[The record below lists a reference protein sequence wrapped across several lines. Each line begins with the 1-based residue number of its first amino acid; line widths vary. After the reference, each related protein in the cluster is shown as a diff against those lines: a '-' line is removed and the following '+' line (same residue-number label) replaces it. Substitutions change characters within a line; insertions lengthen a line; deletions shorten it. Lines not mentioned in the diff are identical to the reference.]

1 MSYRIAVRAL
11 CEFAAKRGD
20 LDLRF
25 TPSPSAQEGIAGHQL
40 VGERRGERYERE
52 IALSGAYRHLE
63 VRGRADGYDPDANRL
78 EEIKTHRGD
87 LSRQPANQRAL
98 HWAQAKMYGHL
109 LCAER
114 GLDQLTVTLVYFDIV
129 SQRETP
135 LSERCSAEALRA
147 EFDAHCQAFLAWAQ
161 QELAHRRRRDHALQ
175 ALRFPYAGFREGQRP
190 LAESVYKAIHTRRWL
205 MLQAPTGIGK
215 TLGTLFPMLK
225 AMPGEPLDK
234 IFFLTARNTGQ
245 RLALDALRTLG
256 AGQRHREIPEPEHPE
271 PGDTGSGSAEP
282 DDIRSG
288 DSRLG
293 DVQAVP
299 LRVLTLTSRDKS
311 CEHPDKACHGESCPL
326 AAGFYDRLPAA
337 RRAAVERGWLD
348 RAALRETA
356 LAHEICPYYLGQ
368 EMARW
373 ADVVIGDV
381 NYWFDFHA
389 MLYALSQQQQWRVG
403 LLVDEAHN
411 LVERGRGMYSATLDH
426 AAFRRLKPTLPAP
439 LKRPFSRVA
448 SAWRALADDSESDYR
463 VLETLPGKLIGALQ
477 QAVSQV
483 VEYQS
488 EQPIALDSEL
498 QRFAFDAQH
507 FCRVADVFGD
517 HSICDVSRQAPRG
530 RQRQAGARVTLRN
543 VVPAPFLTPRFAA
556 AQGGT
561 LFSATL
567 APEAY
572 YRDLLGV
579 PDDAPWM
586 SLASPFRDSQLE
598 VRIAARLST
607 RYADREASLTPLADR
622 IAVQFRACRGNYL
635 AFFSSFAYLEQVADR
650 LAERHPEV
658 PIWRQASRMDDDA
671 RETFLS
677 RFEANGEGVGFAVLG
692 GIFGEGIDLPGDRL
706 IGAFVA
712 TLGLPQIN
720 PVNEQMRAR
729 LQALY
734 GHGYDYAYFF
744 PGMQKVVQAAGRV
757 IRSGTDEGVI
767 HLLDDRFARRES
779 QALLPDWWPK
789 PIKD

>member
-1 MSYRIAVRAL
+1 LSYRIAVRAL

-40 VGERRGERYERE
+40 VAQRRAERYERE
-52 IALSGAYRHLE
+52 VTLSGRYHHLE

-87 LSRQPANQRAL
+87 LSRQPSNQRAL
-98 HWAQAKMYGHL
+98 HWAQAKVYGHL

-135 LSERCSAEALRA
+135 LSETCSAGELRDVF
-147 EFDAHCQAFLAWAQ
+147 EDHCQAFLAWAQ
-161 QELAHRRRRDHALQ
+161 QELAHRRRRDNALTS
-175 ALRFPYAGFREGQRP
+175 LRFPFADFRDGQRP
-190 LAESVYKAIHTRRWL
+190 LAEAAYKAVHTRRWL

-215 TLGTLFPMLK
+215 TLGTLFPLLK

-245 RLALDALRTLG
+245 RLALDALHSLG
-256 AGQRHREIPEPEHPE
+256 VDHYRF
-271 PGDTGSGSAEP
+271 DSP
-282 DDIRSG
+282 DSDEAVPQDI
-288 DSRLG
+288 
-293 DVQAVP
+293 QAVP

-311 CEHPDKACHGESCPL
+311 CEHPDKACHGDSCPL
-326 AAGFYDRLPAA
+326 ASGFYDRLPAA
-337 RRAAVERGWLD
+337 RAAAVERGWLD
-348 RAALRETA
+348 RAGLRDTA

-389 MLYALSQQQQWRVG
+389 MLYALSQQQQWQVG
-403 LLVDEAHN
+403 VLVDEAHN

-426 AAFRRLKPTLPAP
+426 GAFRRLKPTLPAP
-439 LKRPFSRVA
+439 LKRPLSRVA
-448 SAWRALADDSESDYR
+448 SAWQTLADESEADYR
-463 VLETLPGKLIGALQ
+463 VVETLPGKLINALQ
-477 QAVSQV
+477 QAVSQI

-507 FCRVADVFGD
+507 FCRVADVFGA
-517 HSICDVSRQAPRG
+517 HSICDVTRQPPRG
-530 RQRQAGARVTLRN
+530 RQRHAGAILTLRN
-543 VVPAPFLTPRFAA
+543 IVPAPFLAPRFAA
-556 AQGGT
+556 AHGGI

-567 APEAY
+567 GPEAY

-579 PDDAPWM
+579 PDAAPWM
-586 SLASPFRDSQLE
+586 SLDSPFRDSQLE
-598 VRIAARLST
+598 VRIAAQLST
-607 RYADREASLTPLADR
+607 RYRDREASLSPLADR
-622 IAVQFRACRGNYL
+622 IAGQFHARRGNYL

-650 LAERHPEV
+650 LAERHPEL
-658 PIWRQASRMDDDA
+658 PIWRQASRMDDTA
-671 RETFLS
+671 RETFLK
-677 RFEANGEGVGFAVLG
+677 RFEAGGEGVGFAVLG

-706 IGAFVA
+706 IGAFVT
-712 TLGLPQIN
+712 TLGLPQVN

-757 IRSGTDEGVI
+757 IRSGSDEGVI
-767 HLLDDRFARRES
+767 HLLDDRFARRGA
-779 QALLPDWWPK
+779 QALLPEWWPR
-789 PIKD
+789 PVMD

>member
-11 CEFAAKRGD
+11 CEFAAKEGD

-40 VGERRGERYERE
+40 VTERRGERYERE
-52 IALSGAYRHLE
+52 VTLSGRYHHLE
-63 VRGRADGYDPDANRL
+63 VRGRADGYDPDAKRL
-78 EEIKTHRGD
+78 EEVKTHRGD
-87 LSRQPANQRAL
+87 LARQPGNQRAL
-98 HWAQAKMYGHL
+98 HWAQAKVYGHL

-114 GLDQLTVTLVYFDIV
+114 GLEQLTVTLIYFDIV

-135 LSERCSAEALRA
+135 LSETCSAGELQDVF
-147 EFDAHCQAFLAWAQ
+147 EAHCQAFLAWAQ
-161 QELAHRRRRDHALQ
+161 QELAHRRRRNDALK
-175 ALRFPYAGFREGQRP
+175 ALVFPFEDFRQGQRP

-234 IFFLTARNTGQ
+234 LFFLTARNTGQ
-245 RLALDALRTLG
+245 RLALDALAHLG
-256 AGQRHREIPEPEHPE
+256 ARNVAGRN
-271 PGDTGSGSAEP
+271 GAGKSVAGKSVTAEDETP
-282 DDIRSG
+282 S
-288 DSRLG
+288 LP
-293 DVQAVP
+293 V
-299 LRVLTLTSRDKS
+299 RVLTLTSRDKS

-337 RRAAVERGWLD
+337 RQAAVERGWLD
-348 RAALRETA
+348 RTALRDTA
-356 LAHEICPYYLGQ
+356 LAHQVCPYYLGQ

-381 NYWFDFHA
+381 NYWFDMHA
-389 MLYALSQQQQWRVG
+389 MLYALSQQQQWQVG
-403 LLVDEAHN
+403 VLVDEAHN

-426 AAFRRLKPTLPAP
+426 AAFRRLKPTLPAA
-439 LKRPFSRVA
+439 LKRPMSRVA
-448 SAWRALADDSESDYR
+448 AAWQTLAEESEDDYR

-477 QAVSQV
+477 QAVSQI

-507 FCRVADVFGD
+507 FCRVADVFSD
-517 HSICDVSRQAPRG
+517 HSICDVSRQRPRG
-530 RQRQAGARVTLRN
+530 RQRNAGAQLTLRN
-543 VVPAPFLTPRFAA
+543 IVPAPFLTPRFAA

-579 PDDAPWM
+579 PADSPWL
-586 SLASPFRDSQLE
+586 SLASPFQHHQLD
-598 VRIAARLST
+598 VRVAHRLST
-607 RYADREASLTPLADR
+607 RYSDREASLTPIADR
-622 IAVQFRACRGNYL
+622 IAAQFESRRGNYL
-635 AFFSSFAYLEQVADR
+635 AFFSSFAYLEQVAGR
-650 LAERHPEV
+650 LAARHPDV
-658 PIWRQASRMDDDA
+658 PRWQQASRMDDDA
-671 RETFLS
+671 REAFLA
-677 RFEANGEGVGFAVLG
+677 RFEPGGEGIGFAVLG
-692 GIFGEGIDLPGDRL
+692 GIFGEGIDLPGERL

-712 TLGLPQIN
+712 TLGLPQVN

-734 GHGYDYAYFF
+734 GQGYDYAYFF

-757 IRSGTDEGVI
+757 IRSGTDQGVI
-767 HLLDDRFARRES
+767 HLLDDRFARREA
-779 QALLPDWWPK
+779 QALLPAWWPQAK
-789 PIKD
+789 LD

>member
-11 CEFAAKRGD
+11 SEFAAKRGD

-40 VGERRGERYERE
+40 VAERRGERYERE
-52 IALSGAYRHLE
+52 IALAGSYHHLE

-87 LSRQPANQRAL
+87 LARQPANQRAL
-98 HWAQAKMYGHL
+98 HWAQAKTYGHL

-114 GLDQLTVTLVYFDIV
+114 GLDRLTVTLVYFDIV

-135 LSERCSAEALRA
+135 LAEQCSAEALRA
-147 EFDAHCQAFLAWAQ
+147 EFEAHCQAFLAWAQ
-161 QELAHRRRRDHALQ
+161 QELAHRRRRDNALKS
-175 ALRFPYAGFREGQRP
+175 LRFPHAGFREGQRP
-190 LAESVYKAIHTRRWL
+190 LAESVYKAIHTGRWL

-215 TLGTLFPMLK
+215 TLGTLFPLLK

-245 RLALDALRTLG
+245 RLALEALQTLG
-256 AGQRHREIPEPEHPE
+256 AGGRCHRAESRVPAPDE
-271 PGDTGSGSAEP
+271 TGA
-282 DDIRSG
+282 
-288 DSRLG
+288 L
-293 DVQAVP
+293 P
-299 LRVLTLTSRDKS
+299 LRVLTLTARDRS
-311 CEHPDKACHGESCPL
+311 CEHPDKACHGDSCPL

-337 RRAAVERGWLD
+337 RAAAVERGWLD
-348 RAALRETA
+348 RAGLRDTA
-356 LAHEICPYYLGQ
+356 LAHHICPYYLGQ

-373 ADVVIGDV
+373 ADVVVGDV

-403 LLVDEAHN
+403 VLVDEAHN

-426 AAFRRLKPTLPAP
+426 GAFRRLKPTLPAP

-448 SAWRALADDSESDYR
+448 AIWQALADESESDYR
-463 VLETLPGKLIGALQ
+463 VIETLPGKLIGALQ

-488 EQPIALDSEL
+488 EQPIALDGEL

-507 FCRVADVFGD
+507 FCRVADVFGE
-517 HSICDVSRQAPRG
+517 HSICDVTRQAPRG
-530 RQRQAGARVTLRN
+530 RQRRAGAQVTLRN
-543 VVPAPFLTPRFAA
+543 VVPAPFLAPRFAA
-556 AQGGT
+556 AHGGT

-567 APEAY
+567 TPEAY

-579 PDDAPWM
+579 TPDAPWL
-586 SLASPFRDSQLE
+586 SLDSPFHDSQLA
-598 VRIAARLST
+598 VHVAASLST

-622 IAVQFRACRGNYL
+622 IAAQFRARRGNYL
-635 AFFSSFAYLEQVADR
+635 AFFSSFAYLERVADR
-650 LAERHPEV
+650 LVERHPDV
-658 PIWRQASRMDDDA
+658 PSWRQASRMDDAA
-671 RETFLS
+671 REAFLA
-677 RFEANGEGVGFAVLG
+677 RFDASGEGVGFAVLG

-712 TLGLPQIN
+712 TLGLPQVN
-720 PVNEQMRAR
+720 PVNEQMRVR

-734 GHGYDYAYFF
+734 GRGYDYAYFF

-757 IRSGTDEGVI
+757 IRSPQDEGVI
-767 HLLDDRFARRES
+767 HLLDDRFGRREAR
-779 QALLPDWWPK
+779 ALLPDWWPTASL
-789 PIKD
+789 D

>member
-40 VGERRGERYERE
+40 VAERRGERYERE
-52 IALSGAYRHLE
+52 IALAGSYHHLE

-87 LSRQPANQRAL
+87 LARQPANQRAL
-98 HWAQAKMYGHL
+98 HWAQAKTYGHL

-129 SQRETP
+129 SQRETA
-135 LSERCSAEALRA
+135 LSEPCSAGALRA
-147 EFDAHCQAFLAWAQ
+147 EFETHCQAFLAWAQ
-161 QELAHRRRRDHALQ
+161 QELAHRRRRDDALRS
-175 ALRFPYAGFREGQRP
+175 LRFPHAGFRQGQRP
-190 LAESVYKAIHTRRWL
+190 LAESVYKAIHTGRWL

-215 TLGTLFPMLK
+215 TLGTLFPLLK

-234 IFFLTARNTGQ
+234 VFFLTARNTGQ
-245 RLALDALRTLG
+245 RLALEALQTLG
-256 AGQRHREIPEPEHPE
+256 ADHRRHGAAGPSVAAAAE
-271 PGDTGSGSAEP
+271 SGA
-282 DDIRSG
+282 
-288 DSRLG
+288 LH
-293 DVQAVP
+293 

-311 CEHPDKACHGESCPL
+311 CEHPDKACHGDACPL

-337 RRAAVERGWLD
+337 RAAAVERGWLD
-348 RAALRETA
+348 RAGLRDTA
-356 LAHEICPYYLGQ
+356 LAHDICPYYLGQ

-373 ADVVIGDV
+373 ADVVVGDV

-403 LLVDEAHN
+403 VLVDEAHN
-411 LVERGRGMYSATLDH
+411 LVARGRGMYSATLDH
-426 AAFRRLKPTLPAP
+426 GAFRRLKPTLPAP

-448 SAWRALADDSESDYR
+448 TIWQALADESDADYR
-463 VLETLPGKLIGALQ
+463 VIETLPGKLIGALQ

-507 FCRVADVFGD
+507 FCRVADVFGA
-517 HSICDVSRQAPRG
+517 HSICDVTRQAPRG
-530 RQRQAGARVTLRN
+530 RQRRARAEVTLRN
-543 VVPAPFLTPRFAA
+543 VVPAPFLAPRFAA
-556 AQGGT
+556 AHGGT

-579 PDDAPWM
+579 APDAPWL
-586 SLASPFRDSQLE
+586 SLGSPFHDSQLE
-598 VRIAARLST
+598 VQIAARLST
-607 RYADREASLTPLADR
+607 RYADRESSLTPLADR
-622 IAVQFRACRGNYL
+622 IAAQFRQRRGNYL
-635 AFFSSFAYLEQVADR
+635 AFFSSFAYLERVADR
-650 LAERHPEV
+650 VAERHPDL
-658 PIWRQASRMDDDA
+658 PLWRQAARMDDAD
-671 RETFLS
+671 REAFLA
-677 RFEANGEGVGFAVLG
+677 RFESGGVGVGFAVLG

-712 TLGLPQIN
+712 TLGLPQVN

-734 GHGYDYAYFF
+734 GRGYDYAYFF

-757 IRSGTDEGVI
+757 IRSPQDEGVI
-767 HLLDDRFARRES
+767 HLLDDRFARREAR
-779 QALLPDWWPK
+779 ALLPDWWP
-789 PIKD
+789 PASLG

>member
-1 MSYRIAVRAL
+1 LSYRIAVRAL

-52 IALSGAYRHLE
+52 VALSGNYHHLE
-63 VRGRADGYDPDANRL
+63 VRGRADGYDPVANRL

-98 HWAQAKMYGHL
+98 HWAQAKVYGHL
-109 LCAER
+109 LCAGR
-114 GLDQLTVTLVYFDIV
+114 GLDQLTVTLTYFDIV

-135 LSERCSAEALRA
+135 LSESCSADELRA
-147 EFDAHCQAFLAWAQ
+147 EFEALCQAFLAWAQ
-161 QELAHRRRRDHALQ
+161 QELTHRRRRDRALQ
-175 ALRFPYAGFREGQRP
+175 ALQFPFAGFRDGQRP

-234 IFFLTARNTGQ
+234 VFFLTARNTGQ
-245 RLALDALRTLG
+245 RLALDALRSLS
-256 AGQRHREIPEPEHPE
+256 AGRRHLEN
-271 PGDTGSGSAEP
+271 SEP
-282 DDIRSG
+282 DESAQGDI
-288 DSRLG
+288 DT
-293 DVQAVP
+293 VP

-337 RRAAVERGWLD
+337 RAAAVERGWLD
-348 RAALRETA
+348 RAALRDTA
-356 LAHEICPYYLGQ
+356 LAHDICPYYLGQ

-403 LLVDEAHN
+403 ILVDEAHN

-439 LKRPFSRVA
+439 LKRPLSRVA
-448 SAWRALADDSESDYR
+448 SAWQALVDESESDYR
-463 VLETLPGKLIGALQ
+463 VLETLPSKLINALQ
-477 QAVSQV
+477 QAVSRI

-507 FCRVADVFGD
+507 FCQVADVFGD
-517 HSICDVSRQAPRG
+517 HSICDVTRQLPRG
-530 RQRQAGARVTLRN
+530 RQRNAGANLTLRN
-543 VVPAPFLTPRFAA
+543 IVPAPFLAPRFAA
-556 AQGGT
+556 AHGGT

-572 YRDLLGV
+572 YRDLLGL
-579 PDDAPWM
+579 PGGAPWM
-586 SLASPFRDSQLE
+586 SLDSPFQDSQLT
-598 VRIAARLST
+598 VRIAGQLST
-607 RYADREASLTPLADR
+607 RYSDREASLTPLADR
-622 IAVQFRACRGNYL
+622 IAAQFQARRGNYL
-635 AFFSSFAYLEQVADR
+635 AFFSSFAYLERVADR
-650 LAERHPEV
+650 LVERHPEV
-658 PIWRQASRMDDDA
+658 PLWRQASRMDDEA
-671 RETFLS
+671 REAFLK
-677 RFEANGEGVGFAVLG
+677 RFEATGEGVGFAVLG

-712 TLGLPQIN
+712 TLGLPQVN
-720 PVNEQMRAR
+720 PVNEQIRAR
-729 LQALY
+729 LQTLY
-734 GHGYDYAYFF
+734 GQGYDYAYFF

-767 HLLDDRFARRES
+767 HLLDDRFARRKS
-779 QALLPDWWPK
+779 QALLPEWWP
-789 PIKD
+789 PASLD

>member
-52 IALSGAYRHLE
+52 VALRGSYRHLE
-63 VRGRADGYDPDANRL
+63 VRGRADGYDPAANRL

-98 HWAQAKMYGHL
+98 HWAQAKVYGHL
-109 LCAER
+109 LCVER
-114 GLDQLTVTLVYFDIV
+114 GLDQLTVTLTYFDIV

-135 LSERCSAEALRA
+135 LSESCSADELR
-147 EFDAHCQAFLAWAQ
+147 EVFETLCQAFLAWAQ
-161 QELAHRRRRDHALQ
+161 QELAHRRRRDRALQ
-175 ALRFPYAGFREGQRP
+175 ALRFPFAGFRDGQRP
-190 LAESVYKAIHTRRWL
+190 LAETVYKSIHTRRWL

-245 RLALDALRTLG
+245 RLALDALRSLG
-256 AGQRHREIPEPEHPE
+256 AERQRLEGACPDE
-271 PGDTGSGSAEP
+271 PGC
-282 DDIRSG
+282 DDIDI
-288 DSRLG
+288 DSAAE
-293 DVQAVP
+293 AVP
-299 LRVLTLTSRDKS
+299 LRVLTLTSRDKA
-311 CEHPDKACHGESCPL
+311 CEHPDKACHGDSCPL
-326 AAGFYDRLPAA
+326 ASGFYDRLPAA
-337 RRAAVERGWLD
+337 RVAAVERGWLD
-348 RAALRETA
+348 RAGLRDIALG
-356 LAHEICPYYLGQ
+356 HEICPYYLGQ

-389 MLYALSQQQQWRVG
+389 MLYALSQQQQWQVG

-426 AAFRRLKPTLPAP
+426 AAFRRLKPTLPAA
-439 LKRPFSRVA
+439 LKRPLSRVA
-448 SAWRALADDSESDYR
+448 SVWQALAEESDVEYR
-463 VLETLPGKLIGALQ
+463 VLETLPGKLINALQ
-477 QAVSQV
+477 QAVSQI

-488 EQPIALDSEL
+488 EQPIPLDSEL

-517 HSICDVSRQAPRG
+517 HSICDVTRQSPLG
-530 RQRQAGARVTLRN
+530 RQRNAGARVTLRN
-543 VVPAPFLTPRFAA
+543 VVPAPFLAPRFAA
-556 AQGGT
+556 AHGGT

-586 SLASPFRDSQLE
+586 TLASPFQDSQLR
-598 VRIAARLST
+598 VTIAARLST
-607 RYADREASLTPLADR
+607 RYTDRESSLTPLADR
-622 IAVQFRACRGNYL
+622 IADQFQARRGNYL

-671 RETFLS
+671 REAFLG
-677 RFEANGEGVGFAVLG
+677 RFETSGEGVGFAVLG

-712 TLGLPQIN
+712 TLGLPQVN

-729 LQALY
+729 LQTLY

-767 HLLDDRFARRES
+767 HLLDDRFARREA
-779 QALLPDWWPK
+779 QALLPEWWP
-789 PIKD
+789 PATLD

>member
-11 CEFAAKRGD
+11 CEFAAKAGD

-25 TPSPSAQEGIAGHQL
+25 TPSPSAQEGIAGHQI
-40 VGERRGERYERE
+40 VAERRGEGYERE
-52 IALSGAYRHLE
+52 VTLSGSYHHLA
-63 VRGRADGYDPDANRL
+63 VRGRADGYDPVANRL
-78 EEIKTHRGD
+78 EEVKTHRGD
-87 LSRQPANQRAL
+87 LARQPANQRAL
-98 HWAQAKMYGHL
+98 HWAQAKVYGHL
-109 LCAER
+109 LCADR
-114 GLDQLTVTLVYFDIV
+114 GLDQLTVTLTYFDIV

-135 LSERCSAEALRA
+135 LSETCSAGELR
-147 EFDAHCQAFLAWAQ
+147 EVFETHCQAFLAWAQ
-161 QELAHRRRRDHALQ
+161 QELAHRRRRNDAL
-175 ALRFPYAGFREGQRP
+175 AAMTFPFEDFRQGQRP

-234 IFFLTARNTGQ
+234 LLFLTARNTGQ
-245 RLALDALRTLG
+245 RLALDALAHLG
-256 AGQRHREIPEPEHPE
+256 AKKVAGRSAASKSV
-271 PGDTGSGSAEP
+271 TGKNLTGKTVTGNKVAADGETPSLP
-282 DDIRSG
+282 
-288 DSRLG
+288 
-293 DVQAVP
+293 V
-299 LRVLTLTSRDKS
+299 RVLTLTSRDKS

-337 RRAAVERGWLD
+337 RQAAVERGWLD

-356 LAHEICPYYLGQ
+356 LAHGICPYYLGQ

-381 NYWFDFHA
+381 NYWFDMHA
-389 MLYALSQQQQWRVG
+389 MLYALAQQQQWQVG
-403 LLVDEAHN
+403 VLVDEAHN

-426 AAFRRLKPTLPAP
+426 AAFRRLKSTLPAP
-439 LKRPFSRVA
+439 LKRPISRVA
-448 SAWRALADDSESDYR
+448 SAWQALAEETGLSEKTDYR

-477 QAVSQV
+477 QAVSQI

-517 HSICDVSRQAPRG
+517 HSICDVSRQPPRG
-530 RQRQAGARVTLRN
+530 RQRNAGAQLTLRN
-543 VVPAPFLTPRFAA
+543 IVPAPFLAPRFAA

-579 PDDAPWM
+579 PGEAPWM
-586 SLASPFRDSQLE
+586 SLESPFHDSQLT
-598 VRIAARLST
+598 VRVAGQLST
-607 RYADREASLTPLADR
+607 RYRDREASLTPLADR
-622 IAVQFRACRGNYL
+622 IAAQFETRRGNYL
-635 AFFSSFAYLEQVADR
+635 AFFSSFAYLEKVAAR
-650 LAERHPEV
+650 LAERHPDV
-658 PIWRQASRMDDDA
+658 PIWQQATRMNDDA
-671 RETFLS
+671 REAFLA
-677 RFEANGEGVGFAVLG
+677 RFKAGGEGVGFAVLG
-692 GIFGEGIDLPGDRL
+692 GIFGEGIDLPGERL

-712 TLGLPQIN
+712 TLGLPQVN
-720 PVNEQMRAR
+720 PVNEQMRVR

-734 GHGYDYAYFF
+734 GQGYDYTYFF

-767 HLLDDRFARRES
+767 HLLDDRFGRREA
-779 QALLPDWWPK
+779 QALLPDWWPQAK
-789 PIKD
+789 LD

>member
-11 CEFAAKRGD
+11 CEFAAKAGD

-40 VGERRGERYERE
+40 VAERRGEHYERE
-52 IALSGAYRHLE
+52 VTLSGSYHHLD
-63 VRGRADGYDPDANRL
+63 VRGRADGYDPLANRL
-78 EEIKTHRGD
+78 EEVKTHRGD

-98 HWAQAKMYGHL
+98 HWAQAKVYGHL
-109 LCAER
+109 LCTER
-114 GLDQLTVTLVYFDIV
+114 GLDQLTVTLVYLDIV

-135 LSERCSAEALRA
+135 LSESCSAAELR
-147 EFDAHCQAFLAWAQ
+147 EIFEHHCQTFLAWAQ
-161 QELAHRRRRDHALQ
+161 QELAHRRRRDRTLQ
-175 ALRFPYAGFREGQRP
+175 ALRFPFAGFRDGQRP
-190 LAESVYKAIHTRRWL
+190 LAESVYKAIHTQRWL

-245 RLALDALRTLG
+245 RLALDALRSLG
-256 AGQRHREIPEPEHPE
+256 AGRRHLEHSEPDEFAQ
-271 PGDTGSGSAEP
+271 GDTE
-282 DDIRSG
+282 
-288 DSRLG
+288 
-293 DVQAVP
+293 AVP

-311 CEHPDKACHGESCPL
+311 CENPDKACHGESCPL
-326 AAGFYDRLPAA
+326 AGGFYDRLPAA
-337 RRAAVERGWLD
+337 RAAAVERGWLD
-348 RAALRETA
+348 RAALRDTA

-411 LVERGRGMYSATLDH
+411 LVERGRGMYSAALDH
-426 AAFRRLKPTLPAP
+426 AAFRRLKPTLPGP
-439 LKRPFSRVA
+439 LKRPLARVA
-448 SAWRALADDSESDYR
+448 AAWQTLADESESDYR
-463 VLETLPGKLIGALQ
+463 VLETLPGKLINALQ
-477 QAVSQV
+477 QAVSQI

-507 FCRVADVFGD
+507 FCRVADVFDD
-517 HSICDVSRQAPRG
+517 HSICDVERQSPRG
-530 RQRQAGARVTLRN
+530 RQRRAGAKITLRN

-556 AQGGT
+556 AHGGT

-567 APEAY
+567 GPEAY

-579 PDDAPWM
+579 PDAAPWM
-586 SLASPFRDSQLE
+586 SLDSPFRDSQLE
-598 VRIAARLST
+598 VRIATQLST
-607 RYADREASLTPLADR
+607 RYRDREASLSPLADR
-622 IAVQFRACRGNYL
+622 IAGQFDARRGNYL
-635 AFFSSFAYLEQVADR
+635 AFFSSFAYLEQVANR
-650 LAERHPEV
+650 LAERHPDL
-658 PIWRQASRMDDDA
+658 PIWRQASRMDDAA
-671 RETFLS
+671 RETFLK
-677 RFEANGEGVGFAVLG
+677 RFEAGGQGVGFAVLG

-712 TLGLPQIN
+712 TLGLPQVN

-734 GHGYDYAYFF
+734 GQGYDYAYFF

-757 IRSGTDEGVI
+757 IRSDTDQGVI
-767 HLLDDRFARRES
+767 HLLDDRFARREA
-779 QALLPDWWPK
+779 QAMLPEWWP
-789 PIKD
+789 PATLD